1 MTKKLLSL
9 VLLFSSC
16 ASLAVAPYI
25 SIRSQS
31 ENAAREIAG
40 AGWNTQINL
49 FDKCDFYSNVSITP
63 EYIRSFRPC
72 RIAECLFGG
81 FGGCYD
87 CDDCCRSSYSTVC
100 NPCGSCNNNCN
111 SCSNDCYRIGI
122 SGSQYDNRGSRDWL
136 ADYFGLPTDYK
147 SCVTFKPQIDTFLV
161 DFNMYLGLDEW
172 LQGMYFR
179 IHAPVVYT
187 RWDLNMCE
195 CIESRGEY
203 NHLPGYFDPTL
214 EVVGTETVGI
224 LRENL
229 VSDFTSFIRGCG
241 TINDPDITFNPLCN
255 AKMDCCH
262 HKQAGLSDIQAALG
276 WNFLLDECYHAGF
289 NIRGAMPTG
298 NRPYGEYLFEPII
311 GNGKH
316 WELGVGFTG
325 HWDFWTSCDECW
337 CWSVFCDVNITHLFA
352 TRQCR
357 TFDLKCKPLSRY
369 MLAGY
374 YGSPSRELVGSDGV
388 TPPPTV
394 LNNPV
399 IPSKQ
404 LKGIYSPVANLT
416 TMPVEV
422 SSAAQADMVLM
433 FQGVWNN
440 NWSFDIGYNLWA
452 RSCEKIVPICDCFCG
467 FEDGVWGL
475 KGDAFMYGFF
485 KGTPIDFR
493 DGLALS
499 ATQSKATIC
508 KGRNTGNTAGDPWF
522 QNSGIDNKKDAWWSE
537 LVDPIQNV
545 TRLLT
550 WDPYQGTASTA
561 NVYTSVEP
569 VLLNFC
575 DIDFNGA
582 RTKGLTHKLFA
593 NIDYTWCDCDCC
605 WENWTPYLGVGFE
618 VEFAHRNDCD
628 DCCGKGYKPCGTG
641 NICRP
646 CASPCGCDYEC
657 CCSNDC
663 CCNYCALNQWGIWLK
678 MGAAFN

>member
-1 MTKKLLSL
+1 MTKKLLGL

-31 ENAAREIAG
+31 ENAAREIVG

-49 FDKCDFYSNVSITP
+49 FDKCDFYGNVSITP
-63 EYIRSFRPC
+63 EFIRSFRPC

-87 CDDCCRSSYSTVC
+87 CGDCCGSSCSTVC
-100 NPCGSCNNNCN
+100 NPCGPCGPCNYNCN
-111 SCSNDCYRIGI
+111 SCADDCYRIGI
-122 SGSQYDNRGSRDWL
+122 SGSQYDNRGACDWL

-161 DFNMYLGLDEW
+161 DFNMYFGLDEW

-195 CIESRGEY
+195 CIESRGEN
-203 NHLPGYFDPTL
+203 NHAPGYFDPTL
-214 EVVGTETVGI
+214 ALMGTTTVGI

-255 AKMDCCH
+255 AKMDCCR

-337 CWSVFCDVNITHLFA
+337 CWSVFCDVNVTHLFA

-374 YGSPSRELVGSDGV
+374 YGSPVRDLRWGTPGPDREM
-388 TPPPTV
+388 
-394 LNNPV
+394 
-399 IPSKQ
+399 PSKQ
-404 LKGIYSPVANLT
+404 FKGIYSPVANLT

-475 KGDAFMYGFF
+475 KGDAFMYGFHKKTF
-485 KGTPIDFR
+485 PDTGV
-493 DGLALS
+493 ALS

-508 KGRNTGNTAGDPWF
+508 KGINTGATPSGGFLGENI
-522 QNSGIDNKKDAWWSE
+522 GIDHPMQALDGTGNA
-537 LVDPIQNV
+537 LQPYDPAMSWGS
-545 TRLLT
+545 R
-550 WDPYQGTASTA
+550 
-561 NVYTSVEP
+561 VYTSVEP
-569 VLLNFC
+569 ELLNIC

-605 WENWTPYLGVGFE
+605 WENWTPYLGIGFE

-628 DCCGKGYKPCGTG
+628 DCCGNWCNPCNPCGTNNNG
-641 NICRP
+641 CYPCNNICG
-646 CASPCGCDYEC
+646 PCGCDYEC

-663 CCNYCALNQWGIWLK
+663 CCNYCAINQWGVWLK